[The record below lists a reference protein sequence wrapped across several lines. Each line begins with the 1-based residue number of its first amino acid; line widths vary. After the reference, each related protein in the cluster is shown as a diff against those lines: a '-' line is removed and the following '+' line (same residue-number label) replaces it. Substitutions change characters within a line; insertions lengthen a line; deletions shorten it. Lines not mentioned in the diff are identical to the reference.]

1 MSLISYLTKVHF
13 ADGVL
18 EEALP
23 AEITRLGIKRP
34 LIITDRDIAGA
45 GLLDRAIDVLP
56 RSATPHLFAAVDRR
70 PTEAT
75 VRTAVTGYRL
85 HKADGLIGL
94 GGGSVIDVA
103 KAVALAVS
111 HDAPLVTYAEI
122 EGGIA
127 RITDR
132 LPPLIAIPTTAGTGS
147 EVGRTAM
154 IIIDGLGKLS
164 FTSPYLVPKV
174 AICDPT
180 LTLGLAGDL
189 TAGTGMDALSHCL
202 ESYLATAYNPPADGI
217 AIDGLSRAAGNL
229 ERAVADGGN
238 RTARRE
244 MMAAAMNGTLAAE
257 KGLGAVHALASALGG
272 LGSGL
277 GGGLA
282 GGVEDNR
289 LHHGTVSAVLLP
301 HVLEFNAP
309 AVSDRFDAVRHAFGL
324 SDHADLAT
332 EMSKLGAR
340 LGLPSTLS
348 ALGIDEGDL
357 EEAAARAAAD
367 PVSRTNPRKARA
379 DDYLAMLRA
388 AF

>member
-23 AEITRLGIKRP
+23 AEVTALGIRRP

-45 GLLDRAIDVLP
+45 GLLDRAIDALP
-56 RSATPHLFAAVDRR
+56 RTATPHLFAAVDRR

-103 KAVALAVS
+103 KAIALAVS
-111 HDAPLVTYAEI
+111 HDEPLVTYAAI

-127 RITDR
+127 RIADR

-154 IIIDGLGKLS
+154 IIVDGHGKLS

-180 LTLGLAGDL
+180 LTHGLTADL

-217 AIDGLSRAAGNL
+217 ARDGLTRAAANL
-229 ERAVADGGN
+229 ERAVTHGGD

-244 MMAAAMNGTLAAE
+244 MMAAAMNGSLAAE
-257 KGLGAVHALASALGG
+257 KGFGAVHALASALGG
-272 LGSGL
+272 LGGS
-277 GGGLA
+277 A
-282 GGVEDNR
+282 HDDR

-309 AVSDRFDAVRHAFGL
+309 AVSDRFDAVRQAFGL
-324 SDHADLAT
+324 SDRADLPTAL
-332 EMSKLGAR
+332 SKLGDR
-340 LGLPSTLS
+340 LGLPGSLS
-348 ALGIDEGDL
+348 ALDVDEADL
-357 EEAAARAAAD
+357 EDAASRAAAD